1 MEYHQSRDIFSRTRG
16 FFFTHLLGIEVAKM
30 VLQKFSYEV
39 RAK

>member
-1 MEYHQSRDIFSRTRG
+1 MEYHQSWDIFSRTRG
-16 FFFTHLLGIEVAKM
+16 FFTHSLGIEVAKM